1 MKISF
6 TGMKHA
12 EIEMMFKTGV
22 SKVVLISSIRNRAL
36 HQLIIQKEKKSQAG
50 KKRDNFFSIWQ
61 LFILMEFL
69 F

>member
-36 HQLIIQKEKKSQAG
+36 HQLIIQKEKKKSSW
-50 KKRDNFFSIWQ
+50 KKKEIIFLVFDNSSF
-61 LFILMEFL
+61 
-69 F
+69 

>member
-36 HQLIIQKEKKSQAG
+36 HQLIIQKGKKKSSWK
-50 KKRDNFFSIWQ
+50 KKR
-61 LFILMEFL
+61 
-69 F
+69 

>member
-36 HQLIIQKEKKSQAG
+36 HQLIIQKEKKKVKLE
-50 KKRDNFFSIWQ
+50 KKEIIFLVFDNSSF
-61 LFILMEFL
+61 
-69 F
+69 

>member
-36 HQLIIQKEKKSQAG
+36 HQLIIQKEKKKSSWK
-50 KKRDNFFSIWQ
+50 KKR
-61 LFILMEFL
+61 
-69 F
+69 

>member
-36 HQLIIQKEKKSQAG
+36 HQLIIQKEKKKVKLE
-50 KKRDNFFSIWQ
+50 KKEIIFLVFDNPSF
-61 LFILMEFL
+61 
-69 F
+69 